1 MGMKPTEHQM
11 EEIIHELDQNR
22 DGTIEFAEFLRVMA
36 VPKRGSAAFKLM
48 SRVRNKACVL
58 ICLLAMSQRI
68 LVRGFCVWHE
78 LFLHMLWA
86 SIPTWN
92 KNDMPDGG
100 AREAGARKQQIAVVL
115 PAHGRRDQA

>member
-48 SRVRNKACVL
+48 SRVRTEPVCSSAFLREGVCM
-58 ICLLAMSQRI
+58 I
-68 LVRGFCVWHE
+68 
-78 LFLHMLWA
+78 FLH
-86 SIPTWN
+86 
-92 KNDMPDGG
+92 
-100 AREAGARKQQIAVVL
+100 AVGINTNVEQ
-115 PAHGRRDQA
+115 R